1 MNGNLSEMGQYIAEK
16 RAEKGL
22 TQQQLADRLHVTNKA
37 VSKWETGRGLPDI
50 QMLEPLS
57 EALGVTPAELL
68 RCGRPEPEAATVREA
83 LQYSE
88 KRTREKIFRRIGW
101 ALVALGLLVG
111 GGMLPFLITD
121 LQRLSMYDSTLSVIG
136 GADGP
141 DVDSGSRGVCLA
153 RMARVSAAGRAA
165 YRRAF
170 VYPVLPAEKEITVNL
185 AQKTVPGNSR
195 NQ

>member
-1 MNGNLSEMGQYIAEK
+1 
-16 RAEKGL
+16 
-22 TQQQLADRLHVTNKA
+22 
-37 VSKWETGRGLPDI
+37 
-50 QMLEPLS
+50 MLEPLS

-68 RCGRPEPEAATVREA
+68 RCGRPEPEAETVREA

-121 LQRLSMYDSTLSVIG
+121 LQRLSMYDRTLSVIG

-141 DVDSGSRGVCLA
+141 TSILV
-153 RMARVSAAGRAA
+153 AGESVWPGWLG
-165 YRRAF
+165 YL
-170 VYPVLPAEKEITVNL
+170 LPAAL
-185 AQKTVPGNSR
+185 ALAGILFLLLGRKGKR
-195 NQ
+195 

>member
-68 RCGRPEPEAATVREA
+68 RCGRPEPEAETVREA

-141 DVDSGSRGVCLA
+141 TSILVAGESVWPGWLGYLLPVALA
-153 RMARVSAAGRAA
+153 LAGILFLLLGRKGK
-165 YRRAF
+165 R
-170 VYPVLPAEKEITVNL
+170 
-185 AQKTVPGNSR
+185 
-195 NQ
+195 

>member
-1 MNGNLSEMGQYIAEK
+1 MGNRAGAAGYPDAGTAE
-16 RAEKGL
+16 RG
-22 TQQQLADRLHVTNKA
+22 
-37 VSKWETGRGLPDI
+37 TGGHPGGAARC
-50 QMLEPLS
+50 
-57 EALGVTPAELL
+57 
-68 RCGRPEPEAATVREA
+68 CGRPEPEAETVREA

-141 DVDSGSRGVCLA
+141 TSILV
-153 RMARVSAAGRAA
+153 AGESVWPGWLG
-165 YRRAF
+165 YL
-170 VYPVLPAEKEITVNL
+170 LPAAL
-185 AQKTVPGNSR
+185 ALAGILFLLLGRKGKR
-195 NQ
+195 

>member
-1 MNGNLSEMGQYIAEK
+1 
-16 RAEKGL
+16 
-22 TQQQLADRLHVTNKA
+22 
-37 VSKWETGRGLPDI
+37 
-50 QMLEPLS
+50 MLEPLS

-68 RCGRPEPEAATVREA
+68 RCGRPEPEAETVREA

-121 LQRLSMYDSTLSVIG
+121 LQRLSMYDRTLSVIG
-136 GADGP
+136 WADGP
-141 DVDSGSRGVCLA
+141 TSILVAGSLSGPDGSGICCQLRCLSPGFCLSC
-153 RMARVSAAGRAA
+153 SASGKRNNRKFGA
-165 YRRAF
+165 
-170 VYPVLPAEKEITVNL
+170 KM
-185 AQKTVPGNSR
+185 VPGNSR

>member
-37 VSKWETGRGLPDI
+37 VSKWETGRGLTDI

-68 RCGRPEPEAATVREA
+68 RCGRPEPEAETVREA

-141 DVDSGSRGVCLA
+141 TSILVAVESVWPGWLGYLLPVALLI
-153 RMARVSAAGRAA
+153 AGLLFIVFCQR
-165 YRRAF
+165 
-170 VYPVLPAEKEITVNL
+170 K
-185 AQKTVPGNSR
+185 KK
-195 NQ
+195 